1 MALTPNEID
10 GLRELILAVYGL
22 VTEELLRDLC
32 RCITAA
38 GQISSG
44 DEYKLLLAKSLAGA
58 DDVIADTLRRQADLT
73 DDAVEQLMRWAAEKT
88 APLEENESLR
98 NIAEA
103 YVKVTRKEVA
113 NVLGQLAAADVDGR
127 VYPIKMYTGARWTMY
142 SARYP
147 AAQRRRRRLCGVPRC
162 GCGSAASAP
171 STARTGA
178 LFPWSSWPS
187 APLWRRW
194 AK

>member
-1 MALTPNEID
+1 MPVHYRRRADIVRP
-10 GLRELILAVYGL
+10 
-22 VTEELLRDLC
+22 
-32 RCITAA
+32 
-38 GQISSG
+38 

-58 DDVIADTLRRQADLT
+58 DDVIADTLRRQTDLT

-127 VYPIKMYTGARWTMY
+127 VYPIKDVYRRTMDYVFREVSSGTKTPEEAGA
-142 SARYP
+142 
-147 AAQRRRRRLCGVPRC
+147 GVPRC
-162 GCGSAASAP
+162 ACGSGASAP

-178 LFPWSSWPS
+178 LFP
-187 APLWRRW
+187 
-194 AK
+194 